1 MHSLLNDVLDILAY
15 LSSLAGQQALLLLFG
30 VTQPFRKAWAT
41 LAYMVSNV
49 LPTLTRNT
57 DQVDSTADASDVH
70 DTSKTPKR
78 KSKPRYSQIAT
89 PYVPGHLVSEEGAF
103 PPVQARLPPA
113 ERSVDDLPAFQEAL
127 DRAQAAFYEASSPA
141 RPKQRGAVAEQELEK
156 AAPARRAAKGAA
168 AQRPKRKQAN
178 GEGDGGEA
186 ASLVSPPKRRRKQTE
201 EQPAASSGTRRVAPS
216 TKPLA
221 DGRRAVEALDD
232 AARPSSRQAIREI
245 RTGRAAASASHIP
258 KRTTRQQTLS
268 EEPEAEPLQ
277 KAVTNSTQ
285 QARETALAARKRAR
299 EATLARKEVGTQVD
313 TRIAKRKK
321 AA

>member
-1 MHSLLNDVLDILAY
+1 
-15 LSSLAGQQALLLLFG
+15 
-30 VTQPFRKAWAT
+30 
-41 LAYMVSNV
+41 
-49 LPTLTRNT
+49 
-57 DQVDSTADASDVH
+57 
-70 DTSKTPKR
+70 
-78 KSKPRYSQIAT
+78 
-89 PYVPGHLVSEEGAF
+89 
-103 PPVQARLPPA
+103 LPPA

-186 ASLVSPPKRRRKQTE
+186 ASLVSPPKRRRKQEAATG
-201 EQPAASSGTRRVAPS
+201 EQPTAVPVVAGTRRVAPS
-216 TKPLA
+216 TRLA
-221 DGRRAVEALDD
+221 ASGRRPVEALDD
-232 AARPSSRQAIREI
+232 VARPTSRQAIRET

-299 EATLARKEVGTQVD
+299 EATLARKEIGTQVD